1 MSRHHR
7 AQPSRRA
14 WRTSVIATWIL
25 VLTTMAQALLIARGV
40 ERVRDIGHA
49 FEAVVERWLP
59 AAQLARDM
67 QTAAQNRII
76 HLLRMAAEPDPLAR
90 EDDARA
96 FEREG
101 LAFGQARDALTALAL
116 DTEGQQRLEAVLAH
130 AVQLSKAQRRAVEA
144 LLLGQD
150 DVARAI
156 MDTERV
162 LEQQRALVG
171 ELAQFVQWMG
181 EHVRREQQAVQAEQT
196 AVLRTLLMLG
206 VSIFGFGL
214 AAGFVVAKVIRRA
227 EDVLHAEREKAER
240 AAHTDAL
247 TGLLN
252 RRGFECAQQQWRRTA
267 QPGEVHALLL
277 IDLDRFKP
285 INDEAGHDAGDAA
298 LRRIAALMRDHVR
311 PQDAVARLGGD
322 EFAILLHRRDAAQA
336 VAVAE
341 RLRDAIAG
349 LGFEWGDRRF
359 SLGASI
365 GVAAFDAGHT
375 ADDDWSRVL
384 KAADDACYRA
394 KRAGRNQVVCAGETS
409 ATEAAGEPSSVMR

>member
-1 MSRHHR
+1 
-7 AQPSRRA
+7 
-14 WRTSVIATWIL
+14 
-25 VLTTMAQALLIARGV
+25 
-40 ERVRDIGHA
+40 
-49 FEAVVERWLP
+49 
-59 AAQLARDM
+59 LA
-67 QTAAQNRII
+67 
-76 HLLRMAAEPDPLAR
+76 
-90 EDDARA
+90 
-96 FEREG
+96 
-101 LAFGQARDALTALAL
+101 
-116 DTEGQQRLEAVLAH
+116 
-130 AVQLSKAQRRAVEA
+130 
-144 LLLGQD
+144 
-150 DVARAI
+150 
-156 MDTERV
+156 
-162 LEQQRALVG
+162 
-171 ELAQFVQWMG
+171 
-181 EHVRREQQAVQAEQT
+181 REQQAVRAEQQ
-196 AVLRTLLMLG
+196 AVLRTLLWLG
-206 VSIFGFGL
+206 VTIFGFGL
-214 AAGFVVAKVIRRA
+214 AAGFVVARVIRRA

-252 RRGFECAQQQWRRTA
+252 RRGFERAQQQWRRTA

-349 LGFEWGDRRF
+349 LGFEWGGRRF
-359 SLGASI
+359 VLGASI

-375 ADDDWSRVL
+375 ADDDWSRVI